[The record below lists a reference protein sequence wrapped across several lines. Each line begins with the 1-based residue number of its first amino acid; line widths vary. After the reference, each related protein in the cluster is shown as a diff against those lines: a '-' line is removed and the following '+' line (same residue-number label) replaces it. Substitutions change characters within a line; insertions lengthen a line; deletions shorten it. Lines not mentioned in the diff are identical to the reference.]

1 MTTKKLY
8 NFRLPIPLMQQV
20 DLVADNRT
28 EFLTRAVQDA
38 LEREALSSGAAMKQ
52 PYLQE
57 YIEHLKKEAEEW
69 KATALQIS
77 GLPRNCSMTDA
88 PQLVDEE
95 EAPEAVLQKPISVE
109 TLHSEIDEVLQMFQE
124 KARTPQQ

>member
-1 MTTKKLY
+1 
-8 NFRLPIPLMQQV
+8 MQQV

-28 EFLTRAVQDA
+28 EFVTKAVQDA
-38 LEREALSSGAAMKQ
+38 LERELLSSGAILKQ

-77 GLPRNCSMTDA
+77 GLPKTCSLTDP
-88 PQLVDEE
+88 PQPVDEE
-95 EAPEAVLQKPISVE
+95 DAPEATPPHPISVE
-109 TLHSEIDEVLQMFQE
+109 TLHSEIDEVLRVFQE
-124 KARTPQQ
+124 KPRTTQHAE